1 MNAEACAGCR
11 YFESRFPNL
20 LMTTY
25 AFGLQHCAEEP
36 MFAKHYPP
44 EAQEPPMRLDIIAG
58 RLPQAPLKPSA
69 ASSTAVKSLVR
80 VHDHCHS

>member
-1 MNAEACAGCR
+1 MCARCR

-36 MFAKHYPP
+36 MFAKYYLP
-44 EAQEPPMRLDIIAG
+44 EAREPPLSLDIIAG
-58 RLPQAPLKPSA
+58 RLPQAPARPFATSSA
-69 ASSTAVKSLVR
+69 AQQSLV
-80 VHDHCHS
+80 